1 MALGNTPKAKSAL
14 ALMSNADKYY
24 VVYEPRDTWDQ
35 EPYCFYGE
43 KSEDEAYASP
53 ILRLSFNEVRWIM
66 SERILLLGGNPN
78 I

>member
-1 MALGNTPKAKSAL
+1 MTRGNTPKAKSAF
-14 ALMSNADKYY
+14 ALMGDADKYH
-24 VVYEPRDTWDQ
+24 VVYEPRDTCDQ

-53 ILRLSFNEVRWIM
+53 ILRLSFDEVRWIM
-66 SERILLLGGNPN
+66 SERILLLGGDQN